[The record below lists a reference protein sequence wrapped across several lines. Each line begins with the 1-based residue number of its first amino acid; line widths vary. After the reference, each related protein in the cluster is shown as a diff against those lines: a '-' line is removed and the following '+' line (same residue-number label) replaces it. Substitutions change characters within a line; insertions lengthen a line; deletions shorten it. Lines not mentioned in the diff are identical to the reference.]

1 MSGIVAGSGTWVNWN
16 PAAVHPEV
24 EEESTLELIEA
35 LFASDLVRGLDT
47 SNNYGF
53 GEAERRIGKAIARAG
68 GVPDGFRLQTK
79 ADRHPV
85 TGDFS
90 GARVRE
96 SLEESRRNLGLDT
109 LPVVYLH
116 DPETMSWDDAFAA
129 DGAVAV
135 LVEARDRGVIGK
147 LGVAGGPASLMARYL
162 LTGLFEALVT
172 HNRFT
177 LVDRSSDGLLSLAAE
192 LGVEVSNASP
202 YGGGYLTAWPPP
214 TSRYAYDEASPEV
227 RDAGERAAAICR
239 RHGVPLAAAAL
250 EFSLSEPRIT
260 QTIIGMQ
267 TVDDLVATRAL
278 VDTVVP
284 EPVVAELRD
293 LVLDPAGWQDPP
305 GSGREYLHA
314 G

>member
-1 MSGIVAGSGTWVNWN
+1 MSRIVAGSGTWVNWN

-24 EEESTLELIEA
+24 AEGATLELIEA
-35 LFASDLVRGLDT
+35 LFASEVVRGLDT

-53 GEAERRIGKAIARAG
+53 GEAERRIGKAIARVG

-96 SLEESRRNLGLDT
+96 SIEESRRNLGLDT

-116 DPETMSWDDAFAA
+116 DPETMTWEDAFAPG
-129 DGAVAV
+129 GAVSV
-135 LVEARDRGVIGK
+135 LVDARDSGVIGK

-162 LTGLFEALVT
+162 RTGLFEALVT
-172 HNRFT
+172 HNRYT
-177 LVDRSSDGLLSLAAE
+177 LVDRSSEGLLSLAAE

-202 YGGGYLTAWPPP
+202 YGGGFLTAWPPP
-214 TSRYAYDEASPEV
+214 TMRYAYDEASSEV
-227 RDAGERAAAICR
+227 RDAGERAAAICS
-239 RHGVPLAAAAL
+239 RHGVPLVAAAL
-250 EFSLSEPRIT
+250 RFSTSDPRIA

-267 TVDDLVATRAL
+267 TVNDLVATRELMEA
-278 VDTVVP
+278 DVP
-284 EPVVAELRD
+284 EAAMVELRG
-293 LVLDPAGWQDPP
+293 LPLDPVGWQDPP
-305 GSGREYLHA
+305 GSGREYPHA